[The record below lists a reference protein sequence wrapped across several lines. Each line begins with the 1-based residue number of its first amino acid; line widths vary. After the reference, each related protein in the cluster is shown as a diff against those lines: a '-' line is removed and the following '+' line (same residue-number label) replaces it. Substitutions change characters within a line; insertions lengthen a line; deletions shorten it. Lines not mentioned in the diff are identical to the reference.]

1 MSLARSTSNTVFIRS
16 RLRVCERAALKSSR
30 WRDGTMFGRM
40 MTDVFAQVPGFV
52 RQCDERRMKT
62 LVNEESHRSGTL
74 STYEAPFS

>member
-1 MSLARSTSNTVFIRS
+1 
-16 RLRVCERAALKSSR
+16 
-30 WRDGTMFGRM
+30 